1 MVRCRQTKLFLI
13 SPTAFPS
20 QTRSSM
26 ESCKSGREHISE
38 GSIII
43 VIIIIIVIFTIRN
56 QHWWSSASSQSWRR
70 VSCQSWIWRLGS
82 LTGWILKWCWRIT
95 PRQDMSPPSFWS
107 HIVQPIHFSLAA
119 IFLLCRHDPFPRCN
133 GTPQYK
139 HTPQILVFGRSLQ
152 TGRQTTS
159 QVIFAP
165 RQRVHFSNH
174 QRRLT
179 FIPRL
184 LQDN

>member
-43 VIIIIIVIFTIRN
+43 IIIIIIIIVIFTIRN

-70 VSCQSWIWRLGS
+70 VSCQSWTWRLGS
-82 LTGWILKWCWRIT
+82 LTGWILKWWWRIT
-95 PRQDMSPPSFWS
+95 PRQDMSPHLFGAILFNQYIFHWMQFFCCVAMTRSTGAMVLRSTNTP
-107 HIVQPIHFSLAA
+107 HKFSYLDVHYKQDGK
-119 IFLLCRHDPFPRCN
+119 LPPR
-133 GTPQYK
+133 
-139 HTPQILVFGRSLQ
+139 
-152 TGRQTTS
+152 
-159 QVIFAP
+159 
-165 RQRVHFSNH
+165 
-174 QRRLT
+174 
-179 FIPRL
+179 
-184 LQDN
+184 